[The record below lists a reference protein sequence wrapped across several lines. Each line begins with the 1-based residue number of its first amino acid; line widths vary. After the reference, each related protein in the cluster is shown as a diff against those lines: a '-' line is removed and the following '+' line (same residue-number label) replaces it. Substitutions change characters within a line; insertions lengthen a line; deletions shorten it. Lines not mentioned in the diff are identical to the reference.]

1 LIYKYNVDESI
12 LDYNLR
18 RFSECFRTFADDY
31 IRRYKYNAEK
41 FELNEKQ
48 KKYAFEFYTQI
59 DGMYSCSNTDDLIYS
74 LNILAHLFFM
84 KTCSFR
90 NALPRSEDEGLFC
103 IDEPDSRYGLSPCN
117 NCSLCVPLSDVT
129 RRQHPTIRFGPS
141 QKFRFVNGYQT
152 ILNCP
157 ANCQTRAIIYVM
169 VCPCGEFEYIGETSQ
184 RLGDRL
190 WCK

>member
-1 LIYKYNVDESI
+1 LI
-12 LDYNLR
+12 
-18 RFSECFRTFADDY
+18 
-31 IRRYKYNAEK
+31 YKYNAEK

-48 KKYAFEFYTQI
+48 KKYAFEFYLQI
-59 DGMYSCSNTDDLIYS
+59 DGVYSCSSNDDLICS
-74 LNILAHLFFM
+74 LNILADLFFM

-117 NCSLCVPLSDVT
+117 NCSLCVPSSDDT

-141 QKFRFVNGYQT
+141 QKFLFVNSYQT